1 MKILLP
7 FRFKLA
13 TFGGVSSFNNA
24 LYRYISKKNAICDLT
39 LKEDN
44 EYNIENRKG
53 IFYQIKRKSTI
64 IYDLIFFSFAK
75 NKHKFDLVHLSPSL
89 GRSAI
94 VRDSFYAKKCI
105 AHNIPFV
112 VFFHGW
118 DKKYEKKIEKNEY
131 NHKIRNIFG
140 RASAIWVLCSE
151 FKRKLMDWGFD
162 KDKIIVET
170 TMVDDVLLHNFDIK
184 SKTKNIKNADNMNIL
199 FISRII
205 IEKGIYEAVNAF
217 KILTE
222 QHDNITFTIAG
233 DGPELNNLK
242 DYVKNKKISGI
253 KFIGFISGQNKIDL
267 LTKSHILFFPS
278 YHNEGMP
285 IAVLEAMAFGMP
297 VITRKVAG
305 LNDFFEHN
313 KMGYYTDSLNP
324 QIFADFLKNLLS
336 SREQLISMAI
346 YNYNY
351 AQKKLL
357 ASQVVK
363 RIENVFEQVLLRH
376 NDGLF

>member
-1 MKILLP
+1 MKILFP

-13 TFGGVSSFNNA
+13 TFGGVGTFNNT
-24 LYRYISKKNAICDLT
+24 LYHYISDKNTIYDLT
-39 LKEDN
+39 LKEN
-44 EYNIENRKG
+44 SEYDIEDRKG

-64 IYDLIFFSFAK
+64 TYDLIFFSFAK
-75 NKHKFDLVHLSPSL
+75 NKNKFNLVHLSPSL
-89 GRSAI
+89 GKTAI
-94 VRDSFYAKKCI
+94 IRDGFYAKKCI
-105 AHNIPFV
+105 THNIPFV

-118 DKKYEKKIEKNEY
+118 DKNIEEKIEKNGY

-151 FKRKLMDWGFD
+151 FKKKLMDWGFD
-162 KDKIIVET
+162 KDKIIIET
-170 TMVDDVLLHNFDIK
+170 TMVDDILLHNFDIK
-184 SKTKNIKNADNMNIL
+184 SKTKNIKNADNLNIL

-205 IEKGIYEAVNAF
+205 KNKGIYEAVSAF

-222 QHDNITFTIAG
+222 KYDNITFTIAG
-233 DGPELNNLK
+233 DGSELKNLK
-242 DYVKNKKISGI
+242 DYVKNKNISGI
-253 KFIGFISGQNKIDL
+253 KFTGFISGQNKIDL
-267 LTKSHILFFPS
+267 LTKSQILFFPS

-313 KMGYYTDSLNP
+313 KMGYYTESLIP
-324 QIFADFLKNLLS
+324 QVFTDFLENLLS
-336 SREQLISMAI
+336 NRELLINMAI

-351 AQKKLL
+351 AQKRFL

-363 RIENVFEQVLLRH
+363 RIENVYKQVLLKK
-376 NDGLF
+376 